1 MIEFTS
7 ASRLLRNLF
16 ICAKKK
22 KKKKKKTGTI
32 INGREISKD
41 YREKGK
47 IIDIFDTN
55 DPNKREE

>member
-1 MIEFTS
+1 VSF
-7 ASRLLRNLF
+7 
-16 ICAKKK
+16 KKYSITLYYSY